1 MTAREA
7 HNNRAGRS
15 SSWCAKPTRLAIYI
29 RDGFCCQYCGRNLR
43 DAAPRE
49 LTLDHLKC
57 REDGGSNA
65 PTNLVLAC
73 LKCNSA
79 RSNRTVWYKYATGG
93 AVERI
98 RRTVRRKLNRE
109 LAKALITGTITRE
122 QALAESAR

>member
-7 HNNRAGRS
+7 HNSRPGRS

-29 RDGFCCQYCGRNLR
+29 RDGFACQYCGRNLR
-43 DAAPRE
+43 DADPRE

-57 REDGGSNA
+57 REHGGSND
-65 PTNLVLAC
+65 PKNLILAC
-73 LKCNSA
+73 LKCNSS
-79 RSNRTVWYKYATGG
+79 RSDRVKWYDYATGG

-98 RRTVRRKLNRE
+98 RKTVRRKLNRE
-109 LAKALITGTITRE
+109 LAKALIAGNLTRE